1 MIKNKKKKVICII
14 PARGGSKGI
23 KLKNI
28 QKVNNKPLI
37 YYPINA
43 AKKSKVCDEI
53 FVSTDSKII
62 AKQAI
67 KFGANVPFLRKKNF
81 AGDYIT
87 TETTLKNALN
97 EFEKYTGIKFDICVF
112 LTCTNIFRD
121 YRNIEIAVNKLK
133 NNKDLDSAV
142 VATKIYR
149 HFWHFKKGK
158 LKKVL
163 PWMKRYHSRQTAPKL
178 FREEAGIT
186 CVTRAKFWRKGL
198 RIGKKVSLIKNT
210 FPFAEIDINDK
221 KDMVLADTAMKIL
234 AKDKNF
240 KDLI

>member
-1 MIKNKKKKVICII
+1 MKKSNKKKVICII

-28 QKVNNKPLI
+28 QKVNNRPLI

-67 KFGANVPFLRKKNF
+67 KFGANVPFLRKIKF
-81 AGDYIT
+81 AGDFIT

-97 EFEKYTGIKFDICVF
+97 EFEKFTGIKFDICVF

-133 NNKDLDSAV
+133 NNKDLDSAI
-142 VATKIYR
+142 VATKLYR

-198 RIGKKVSLIKNT
+198 RIGKKVSLIKNN
-210 FPFAEIDINDK
+210 FPFSEIDIHSKNDIKMANAAIKIISKDK
-221 KDMVLADTAMKIL
+221 KY
-234 AKDKNF
+234 KNF
-240 KDLI
+240 L